1 MRESVQP
8 VSDFDMT
15 ISQLGRKRHRRA
27 VFELVNR
34 QRTSRGLPRTRFAMS
49 LSLSARAWARAL
61 SSDSR
66 FTHGDFAQRVL
77 RWPFVLRSRPGRWKV
92 AENLAWGTGST
103 STPRSIVDRWMA
115 SPEHRAN
122 ILGTWTYSA
131 VWSQR
136 DSPAP
141 GQQPNSVICV
151 QHFGRRT

>member
-1 MRESVQP
+1 M
-8 VSDFDMT
+8 SDFDMT

-34 QRTSRGLPRTRFAMS
+34 ERTSRGLPRTRFALS
-49 LSLSARAWARAL
+49 LSLSSRAWARAL
-61 SSDSR
+61 SSDSK
-66 FTHGDFAQRVL
+66 FTHGDFGKRVL

-92 AENLAWGTGST
+92 AENLGWGTGPT
-103 STPRSIVDRWMA
+103 STPRDIVERWMA
-115 SPEHRAN
+115 SAEHRAN

-136 DSPAP
+136 DSPKP
-141 GQQPNSVICV
+141 GEQPNSVICV

>member
-1 MRESVQP
+1 M
-8 VSDFDMT
+8 
-15 ISQLGRKRHRRA
+15 A
-27 VFELVNR
+27 V
-34 QRTSRGLPRTRFAMS
+34 PRP
-49 LSLSARAWARAL
+49 L
-61 SSDSR
+61 D
-66 FTHGDFAQRVL
+66 HNVGDAIAAATLRLLAQRGL

-136 DSPAP
+136 DSPEP